1 MSWRRPCLS
10 VLAEQVFSEDLDGAR
25 LAHSGGAGCVQ
36 RRGAPRSLSHMSF
49 RLGPDTLRGVKD
61 QETETREPV
70 SK

>member
-1 MSWRRPCLS
+1 MVPDWLTQVGPAASS
-10 VLAEQVFSEDLDGAR
+10 AEEHPGAY
-25 LAHSGGAGCVQ
+25 L
-36 RRGAPRSLSHMSF
+36 SF